1 MYPHQLSN
9 SILNCADRMGATI
22 LACATSRDQTYLVA
36 RWRDQFVC
44 WAWDG
49 LGFCSGQYCSTEGD
63 ALARLRA
70 RLA

>member
-1 MYPHQLSN
+1 MYPHQLPD

-22 LACATSRDQTYLVA
+22 IACAKAQDQIYLVA
-36 RWRDQFVC
+36 RWRDEFVC

-49 LGFCSGQYCSTEGD
+49 RGFSSGQYCSTEEQ